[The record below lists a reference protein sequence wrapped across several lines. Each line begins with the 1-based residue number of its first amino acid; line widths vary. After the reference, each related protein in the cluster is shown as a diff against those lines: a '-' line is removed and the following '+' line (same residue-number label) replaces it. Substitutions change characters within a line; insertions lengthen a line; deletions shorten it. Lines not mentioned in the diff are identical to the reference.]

1 MLDATNHR
9 RLVAFTSVFIPCPQP
24 IGMKSLR
31 LVLRYAPAAQH
42 PMHRFMTESD
52 AIERE
57 WLVAWNLSVEDDI
70 TYALFYVVGESDAYE
85 EALRA
90 VETNAGYDL
99 TPVHDGGFY
108 AYLRERDTE
117 RFQRFRSAFEQPS
130 IMVVPPLSYHPYGVL
145 TFDVVGEPTALE
157 AVLDELPEG
166 ITAEIRE
173 VGEYDTRPGALTADL
188 TTRQREALIAAR
200 EVGYYEVPREGSVAD
215 VAEILDCAPSTAS
228 NHLQKAEARL
238 IDRALT

>member
-1 MLDATNHR
+1 
-9 RLVAFTSVFIPCPQP
+9 
-24 IGMKSLR
+24 MKSLR

-42 PMHRFMTESD
+42 PMHRFMTEHD

-57 WLVAWNLSVEDDI
+57 WLVAWNLSAEDDI
-70 TYALFYVVGESDAYE
+70 TYALFYVVGEPGPYE
-85 EALRA
+85 KAIAA
-90 VETNAGYDL
+90 VETNVGYDL

-108 AYLRERDTE
+108 AYVRERDTE
-117 RFQRFRSAFEQPS
+117 RFRRFRAAFEQPS
-130 IMVVPPLSYHPYGVL
+130 VMVVPPLSYRPHGVL

-166 ITAEIRE
+166 ITAEVRE
-173 VGEYDTRPGALTADL
+173 VGEYDARPGALAADL
-188 TTRQREALIAAR
+188 TARQREALVAAR

-215 VAEILDCAPSTAS
+215 VADVLDCAPSTAS

-238 IDRALT
+238 IDRALP

>member
-1 MLDATNHR
+1 MLDATVYR
-9 RLVAFTSVFIPCPQP
+9 RLVASTSVFIPWLQSL
-24 IGMKSLR
+24 GMKSLR

-42 PMHRFMTESD
+42 PMHRFMTEND

-57 WLVAWNLSVEDDI
+57 WLVAWNLSVEEDV

-85 EALRA
+85 EALGT

-99 TPVHDGGFY
+99 TPVHDSGFY

-117 RFQRFRSAFEQPS
+117 RFRRFRAAFEQPS
-130 IMVVPPLSYHPYGVL
+130 IMVVPPLSYRPHGVL
-145 TFDVVGEPTALE
+145 TFDVVGEPDALE

-166 ITAEIRE
+166 ITAEVRE
-173 VGEYDTRPGALTADL
+173 IGEYDTRPGAFAAGLTS
-188 TTRQREALIAAR
+188 RQREALIAAR
-200 EVGYYEVPREGSVAD
+200 ETGYYEVPREGSVAD
-215 VAEILDCAPSTAS
+215 VADRLDCAPSTAS
-228 NHLQKAEARL
+228 NHLQKAEAHL